1 MEFKAMKIWVVV
13 ILMIM
18 LIGSEVECIS
28 NSQEFKSMKLPGPLC
43 EAKCDFV
50 CARVGKIVKN
60 TNPKSNI
67 AMIHNI
73 TFLHCRYSCVWCK
86 HTFVNSLSLA
96 TLSGSS

>member
-1 MEFKAMKIWVVV
+1 MAFKAMKIWVVV

-50 CARVGKIVKN
+50 CARVGKVEERFKCVEDCKKN
-60 TNPKSNI
+60 K
-67 AMIHNI
+67 
-73 TFLHCRYSCVWCK
+73 C
-86 HTFVNSLSLA
+86 
-96 TLSGSS
+96 